1 MTVTTVTPRPT
12 RTGSRNGSRP
22 PGGPPRPRRRR
33 PSRRRRQLRLIP
45 LLFLIGTALAVT
57 VASAGSGAVRPSPP
71 VSVYPI
77 PGDLVAAPGSQIA
90 FRGVSPK
97 RLTDIV
103 VRGTKSGLH
112 RGRVEA
118 DSDGRGGS
126 FIANQPFAP
135 GERVTVQTHLKIAGA
150 KHGTFRFTVSDPA
163 SALPPGGLAQAA
175 RVPGDLLH
183 FNSQPAISPPVIELV
198 RQEASSPGGD
208 IFITPQQDPGQNG
221 TMIVSPSGQLVWF
234 HSVPANEL
242 ATDFRVQRYDRA
254 PVLTWWQGQ
263 VRGGVGFGED
273 VVMNRS
279 YRQIATIRA
288 ANGLKPDL
296 HDFQLMPG
304 GTALITAY
312 QPVWWDASS
321 VGGSRR
327 QVVLDS
333 VVQEVE
339 LGTGLVR
346 FQWDSL
352 DHVPLSDS
360 YAPLPKSPS
369 EAYDYFHVN
378 SVSPAP
384 GGRLL
389 ISARTTWALYELDPH
404 TSRVAWELGGKHS
417 SFRMGPGTSFA
428 LQHAASFLPGRSD
441 MVSVYDD
448 GAGPPKV
455 HTQSRALTI
464 RLNYRRMAASLV
476 HAYEHTPSVVS
487 FFEGNVQNLR
497 GGKQFVS
504 WGDSPYFS
512 EFDAHGR
519 LLYDARFVD
528 ANTSYRAYVF
538 PWQGQPLTRPSIAT
552 ATEGHTETVFAS
564 WNGAT
569 DVASWRVLAGASTK
583 SLQPVALAPAQ
594 GFETA
599 VRIIPSTY
607 VAVQALD
614 ASGHVLSSTT
624 PLRSQ

>member
-1 MTVTTVTPRPT
+1 M
-12 RTGSRNGSRP
+12 
-22 PGGPPRPRRRR
+22 
-33 PSRRRRQLRLIP
+33 
-45 LLFLIGTALAVT
+45 AVAVA
-57 VASAGSGAVRPSPP
+57 VASTGSGAVRPTSP
-71 VSVYPI
+71 VSVYPV
-77 PGDLVAAPGSQIA
+77 PGDLVASPGSQIA

-103 VRGTKSGLH
+103 VRGTKTGLH
-112 RGRVEA
+112 RGRIEA

-126 FIANQPFAP
+126 FLPDQPFAP
-135 GERVTVQTHLKIAGA
+135 GERVTVQTHLKIAGV
-150 KHGTFRFTVSDPA
+150 KHGTFEFTVADPA
-163 SALPPGGLAQAA
+163 SALPPGGLAPAP

-183 FNSQPAISPPVIELV
+183 FYSQPDIAPPAIELV
-198 RQEASSPGGD
+198 RQEPSAPGGD

-234 HSVPANEL
+234 HSVPNGQL

-279 YRQIATIRA
+279 YRQVATIQG

-296 HDFQLMPG
+296 HNFQLMPN

-312 QPVWWDASS
+312 QPVWWNASS
-321 VGGSRR
+321 INGPRR

-339 LGTGLVR
+339 LRTGLVR

-360 YAPLPKSPS
+360 YAPLPRSPDA
-369 EAYDYFHVN
+369 AYDYFHVN

-389 ISARTTWALYELDPH
+389 ISARTTWSVYELDPR
-404 TSRVAWELGGKHS
+404 TGRVAWELGGKHP
-417 SFRMGPGTSFA
+417 SFRPDPGVAFA
-428 LQHAASFLPGRSD
+428 FQHAASFVPGRSN

-455 HTQSRALTI
+455 AKQSRALTI
-464 RLNYRRMAASLV
+464 RLNYRRMTASLV
-476 HAYEHTPSVVS
+476 HAYEHSPSILS
-487 FFEGNVQNLR
+487 FFEGNVQNLG

-512 EFDAHGR
+512 EFDARGR

-528 ANTSYRAYVF
+528 ANTTYRAYVF
-538 PWQGQPLTRPSIAT
+538 PWQGKPLTRPSVAT
-552 ATEGHTETVFAS
+552 STEGQTETVYAS

-569 DVASWRVLAGASTK
+569 DVASWRVEAGPSAK
-583 SLQPVALAPAQ
+583 SLSPVATAPAQ

-599 VRIIPSTY
+599 VRIVPTEY
-607 VAVQALD
+607 VAVQALN
-614 ASGHVLSSTT
+614 ASGRVLSSSTAV
-624 PLRSQ
+624 RSQ